1 MSGVSRGD
9 GRQGEDLSDYEEEQS
24 AGTRLDHCAHA
35 LSHPWQAK
43 TTARAQRTAQLRPH
57 HSQTHITSPSPSL
70 PAQPRPA
77 RPPPPPSRTPTMPSR
92 PHPPPPPLGC
102 SLTLAVES
110 QPQHTSAA
118 QHTSTT
124 QHETPPTLHS
134 PATANPCAASPTPAV
149 RLPTHAPTDA
159 RRRPSQRPDSAS
171 LHAMQILPPPDT
183 PSFGHSRQPRYAA
196 TAPPPTRTAAPPP
209 PPPSSPPLP
218 LASPPP
224 SPHHAATAPSPS

>member
-1 MSGVSRGD
+1 MAVRAKT
-9 GRQGEDLSDYEEEQS
+9 LSDYEEERNRQARVS
-24 AGTRLDHCAHA
+24 ITVPTHSPTRGKP
-35 LSHPWQAK
+35 SK

-183 PSFGHSRQPRYAA
+183 PSATATNHATAA
-196 TAPPPTRTAAPPP
+196 TAAAADPDGRPAPCFPERGPT
-209 PPPSSPPLP
+209 
-218 LASPPP
+218 
-224 SPHHAATAPSPS
+224 PHKKGADVSAVI